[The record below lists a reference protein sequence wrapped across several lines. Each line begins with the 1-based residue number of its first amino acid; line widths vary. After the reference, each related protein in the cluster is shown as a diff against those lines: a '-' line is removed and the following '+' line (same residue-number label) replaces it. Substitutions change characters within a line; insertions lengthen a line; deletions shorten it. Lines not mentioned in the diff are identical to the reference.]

1 MLSPFNHGHLH
12 LHLHGLV
19 AVFQCLDLLLQ
30 RGALLIFL
38 TQGIYQVERTAA
50 AIVYQRLQCV
60 KSQPLGGVSAEPLYA
75 QQCRVG
81 FGVGLQVA
89 FKFTV
94 VGILQGGRFG
104 LRASV
109 EQTGE
114 QVVGG
119 PALRHDGLLG
129 V

>member
-1 MLSPFNHGHLH
+1 M
-12 LHLHGLV
+12 
-19 AVFQCLDLLLQ
+19 
-30 RGALLIFL
+30 LIFL
-38 TQGIYQVERTAA
+38 AQGIYQVERTAA

-60 KSQPLGGVSAEPLYA
+60 KPQPLGGVGAEPLYA
-75 QQCRVG
+75 QQRRVG
-81 FGVGLQVA
+81 FGIGLQVA
-89 FKFTV
+89 FELTV
-94 VGILQGGRFG
+94 VGILQGGGFG

-119 PALRHDGLLG
+119 PALQHDGLLG